1 MYNLLFRSFQVAA
14 TILLS
19 TARLLKKP
27 GNGPN
32 VIPDESAYGGR
43 DPVSSNL
50 LFFLDSPPQADFAPS
65 GMTDL
70 VSYSKYLVFQQPAS
84 D

>member
-1 MYNLLFRSFQVAA
+1 MA
-14 TILLS
+14 
-19 TARLLKKP
+19 
-27 GNGPN
+27 PN

-43 DPVSSNL
+43 DPVSSKL

-70 VSYSKYLVFQQPAS
+70 MLVLKILSFSAAC
-84 D
+84 